1 MDQPGSARIR
11 GQARAILAAR
21 HKRTNPVRGVPF
33 QPTPDVLR
41 LRASIDSRHHCGLLR
56 LINGAFF
63 TFLQPSM
70 PRRSEPAVMAL
81 APPSMCLRFTSL
93 CPCLA
98 FPTPSPQPQIA
109 KTLHHGKV
117 LAIQELIAKTTMRQG
132 PRVASAG
139 TIRSNRLCSVA
150 VREEVVRA
158 WPYVD
163 LPVD

>member
-117 LAIQELIAKTTMRQG
+117 LAIQAKNDHE
-132 PRVASAG
+132 AG
-139 TIRSNRLCSVA
+139 SSRGLRRDDTSQSTLLGGCTRGGGLCPGHTSTCS
-150 VREEVVRA
+150 
-158 WPYVD
+158 
-163 LPVD
+163 